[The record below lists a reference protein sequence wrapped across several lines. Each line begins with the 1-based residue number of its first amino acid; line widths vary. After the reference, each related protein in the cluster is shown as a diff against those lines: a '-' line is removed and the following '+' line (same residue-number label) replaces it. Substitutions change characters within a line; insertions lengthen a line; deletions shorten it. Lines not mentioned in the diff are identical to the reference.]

1 MSSSVAWPGLAWPE
15 EASGHG
21 TDGGGGGEQVPVAE
35 CLIVSLKGLPTS
47 LEGVPGRRGGA
58 GGTAPSR

>member
-1 MSSSVAWPGLAWPE
+1 MSSSVAWPGLRKLLDMAPM
-15 EASGHG
+15 
-21 TDGGGGGEQVPVAE
+21 GGGGGEQVPVAE
-35 CLIVSLKGLPTS
+35 CLIVSLKGLPMS